1 MPVPNYINILA
12 SNCFMDP
19 SGALMEKGTL
29 TVTAVDATG
38 KSVPFHIGGGGIA
51 TVHSIT
57 RSIAEGSLTSTL
69 QLANPAAAD
78 ISIGYTFIVIDSA
91 TSETTTFSSVAVVG
105 DDSGNFD
112 LAQLPAG
119 SYAQAKPI
127 VYVTG
132 PQGAAATVTVG
143 TTTTLAAGASATVT
157 NTGTSSAAVLNF
169 GIPQGEAGTGGGGS
183 GTQGPPGADGLS
195 AYQLAL
201 LNGFSGTVTQWLA
214 SLVGRQGGQG
224 TPGSNGTNGTDGA
237 AATIVVGTVTG
248 LSAGSA
254 PTVTSSGSPNAAI
267 LNFGLPAGAAGTPG
281 TPATPNTA
289 TAPLTIAN
297 NVISIPAATD
307 LVDGYLSHADHAAF
321 SAKQA
326 ALTLTT
332 TGTSGAATLIGSTL
346 NIPSYAPGTGT
357 VTSVSSA
364 NGNAT
369 VATPT
374 TTPVITIVSAPKLTT
389 ARTINGTSFD
399 GSANITVTAAAG
411 TLTGST
417 LASGV
422 SVPAS
427 QVTGL
432 AASATT
438 DTTNASNITTGTLP
452 TAATAALTG
461 DVTKAAGTSATVVTA
476 VNGVTVTGTPGAGQ
490 VITATSATAAAWQ
503 TPASS
508 GFGTFVSWN
517 NQATVAASTTAYYL
531 PYAAATSAIES
542 RVQFPVPFAG
552 TVKNLFVW
560 VSTANNAQS
569 ATGSLVLTVRKNG
582 AATGLTVTIPA
593 GSTTTTVQSDT
604 NPAHSFT
611 VVAGDL
617 LSLQVV
623 NNATATSAG
632 IASASVVIQ

>member
-1 MPVPNYINILA
+1 MPAPNYVNILA
-12 SNCFMDP
+12 ADCFMDA
-19 SGALMEKGTL
+19 SGALMDRGTL

-38 KSVPFHIGGGGIA
+38 KSVPFHVGGGGIA

-57 RSIAEGSLTSTL
+57 RSIADGSLTSTL

-78 ISIGYTFIVIDSA
+78 ISVGYTFIVTDSS
-91 TSETTTFSSVAVVG
+91 TCETTTFSSVAVVA
-105 DDSGNFD
+105 DDGGNFD
-112 LAQLPAG
+112 LSALPAG
-119 SYAQAKPI
+119 SYAQAEP
-127 VYVTG
+127 VVFVSG
-132 PQGAAATVTVG
+132 PQGPAATVTVG

-157 NTGTSSAAVLNF
+157 NTGTSSIAVLNF
-169 GIPQGEAGTGGGGS
+169 GIPQGAAGTGGSGS

-201 LNGFSGTVTQWLA
+201 LNGFSGTLTQWLV
-214 SLVGRQGGQG
+214 SLAGPQGEQG
-224 TPGSNGTNGTDGA
+224 T
-237 AATIVVGTVTG
+237 
-248 LSAGSA
+248 
-254 PTVTSSGSPNAAI
+254 
-267 LNFGLPAGAAGTPG
+267 AGAAGAPG

-289 TAPLTIAN
+289 IAPLSIAN

-307 LVDGYLSHADHAAF
+307 AVDGYLSHADHAAF
-321 SAKQA
+321 NAKQA

-364 NGNAT
+364 NANAT

-399 GSANITVTAAAG
+399 GTANITVIAAAG
-411 TLTGST
+411 TLTGPT
-417 LASGV
+417 LALGV

-432 AASATT
+432 APSATT
-438 DTTNASNITTGTLP
+438 DTTNASNIITGTIP

-461 DVTKAAGTSATVVTA
+461 DVTKAAGASATVVTA
-476 VNGVTVTGTPGAGQ
+476 LNGVTVTGTPSVGQ
-490 VITATSATAAAWQ
+490 VITATASTAATWQ

-508 GFGTFVSWN
+508 GVGTFMAWN

-531 PYAAATSAIES
+531 PYSATTSATES
-542 RVQFPVPFAG
+542 RVQFPAPFAG
-552 TVKNLFVW
+552 TVKNFYVC
-560 VSTANNAQS
+560 VSSASNTQS

-582 AATGLTVTIPA
+582 AATGLTVTLAA
-593 GSTTTTVQSDT
+593 GATFTTVQSDT
-604 NPAHSFT
+604 NAAHSFT
-611 VVAGDL
+611 VGAGDL

-632 IASASVVIQ
+632 ISSCSVVIQ